1 MLSSL
6 EKYNAKFDK
15 VMYIIS
21 LKSNITYVFSHNFAK
36 IIVDS
41 LPLENSLTFHNAI
54 IQIKSVWN
62 KNQSRYHYNIVVES
76 NNKL

>member
-21 LKSNITYVFSHNFAK
+21 LKSNITYVLSHNFAEIK
-36 IIVDS
+36 IDS
-41 LPLENSLTFHNAI
+41 DDGFSLEEMLTF
-54 IQIKSVWN
+54 SF
-62 KNQSRYHYNIVVES
+62 
-76 NNKL
+76 

>member
-21 LKSNITYVFSHNFAK
+21 LKSNITYVLSHNFA
-36 IIVDS
+36 DFQF
-41 LPLENSLTFHNAI
+41 LTM
-54 IQIKSVWN
+54 
-62 KNQSRYHYNIVVES
+62 
-76 NNKL
+76 LL